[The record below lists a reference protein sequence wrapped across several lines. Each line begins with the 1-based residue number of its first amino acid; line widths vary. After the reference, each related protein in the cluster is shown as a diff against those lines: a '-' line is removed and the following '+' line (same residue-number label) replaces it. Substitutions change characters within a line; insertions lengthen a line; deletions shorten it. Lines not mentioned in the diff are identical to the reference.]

1 MFQSDP
7 KPSKTRSLFWLLV
20 LPIAFSV
27 LAFFLTLPLRWKDQA
42 ILGCLLIASAM
53 LTNRF
58 LSTRVATL
66 FLSLSACF
74 CTARYAYY
82 RYSETI
88 WNVRTSWSQIQVV
101 DAFFVTLL
109 LFAETYSFV
118 ILFLGCI
125 QTSRPL
131 KRRPTPLPDDVE
143 TWPTVDVFIP
153 TYNEPLDVVS
163 PTVLA
168 ALTMDYPKDKF
179 RVYILDDG
187 RRTAFAQFAEEC
199 GATYVTRADNAHAK
213 AGNINAAAKNTT
225 GEYITIFDCDHVPTR
240 SFLQMTMGA
249 MVADPKLGMI
259 QTPHHF
265 YSPDPFRAKSR
276 HLPQSTE

>member
-1 MFQSDP
+1 
-7 KPSKTRSLFWLLV
+7 
-20 LPIAFSV
+20 
-27 LAFFLTLPLRWKDQA
+27 
-42 ILGCLLIASAM
+42 M

-82 RYSETI
+82 RYSETM
-88 WNVRTSWSQIQVV
+88 WNVRTSWSQIQAV
-101 DAFFVTLL
+101 DAFFVCFCSSQKLTRS
-109 LFAETYSFV
+109 SFSFSAV
-118 ILFLGCI
+118 
-125 QTSRPL
+125 SKRARPL
-131 KRRPTPLPDDVE
+131 KRRPTPLPDDLE

-225 GEYITIFDCDHVPTR
+225 GEYVAIFDCDHIPTR

-249 MVADPKLGMI
+249 MVADPKLG
-259 QTPHHF
+259 HD
-265 YSPDPFRAKSR
+265 PDAAPFLFARSVRAKPR
-276 HLPQSTE
+276 NLPQSTE